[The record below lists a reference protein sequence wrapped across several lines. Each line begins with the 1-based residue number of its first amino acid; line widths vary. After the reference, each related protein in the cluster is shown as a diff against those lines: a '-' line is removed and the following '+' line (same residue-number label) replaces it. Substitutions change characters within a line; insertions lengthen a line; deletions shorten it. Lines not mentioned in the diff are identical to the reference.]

1 MSINRVYKIYIYIYS
16 RVSLFFCLPSSRT
29 RWKLGNSAGYTPG
42 PGVLFSAADLCTR
55 RRSEATLTSP
65 RADSRG
71 ISSEAETDSKPGGK
85 LGAVF
90 GAVFVLYSRR
100 AHRSTPLHDSTSR
113 GNRAPAVQN
122 RDEA

>member
-1 MSINRVYKIYIYIYS
+1 MHPAS
-16 RVSLFFCLPSSRT
+16 F
-29 RWKLGNSAGYTPG
+29 
-42 PGVLFSAADLCTR
+42 
-55 RRSEATLTSP
+55 EATLTSP